1 MCARWGWVR
10 EHHPIWS
17 HTRGQTIWCKICN
30 STTLRGG
37 FHPKKVAKSGD
48 GTDGTNQSQRC
59 GVHPFQS
66 SSRSANFFHI
76 RAFGLDSQGLQWVAT
91 NCNLWAGMELYLPW
105 VGMSCQRFVQ
115 NGFLNGEHDGPC
127 DATGHPI
134 GKAMRC
140 KRLTL
145 CRSIASVTMGLGDGC
160 SVSAYRT
167 VRNRD
172 PRAVDLGRVWKAG
185 RSNRTLA
192 AVWKGGACFEPTP
205 VRATAWC
212 GFICGWVKT
221 YYGHI

>member
-1 MCARWGWVR
+1 MCTRWGWVR

-17 HTRGQTIWCKICN
+17 HTRGQTILYDVKFNHFGAEN
-30 STTLRGG
+30 S
-37 FHPKKVAKSGD
+37 PKKVAKSGD
-48 GTDGTNQSQRC
+48 GTNHSNHSQRC

-66 SSRSANFFHI
+66 SSRSVNFFHI
-76 RAFGLDSQGLQWVAT
+76 GAFGLDSQGLQWVAT

-115 NGFLNGEHDGPC
+115 NGFLNGEHDGPY

-172 PRAVDLGRVWKAG
+172 P
-185 RSNRTLA
+185 
-192 AVWKGGACFEPTP
+192 P
-205 VRATAWC
+205 
-212 GFICGWVKT
+212 CGWF
-221 YYGHI
+221 G